1 MKEQKIIY
9 VNSKPPPH
17 MQSHNHQGQAQRRK
31 CFDRRG
37 MGLLSYYSYFPM
49 TIIHQGA
56 GFKVAMGAFD
66 KTRPP
71 VAAGAVGLAQRA
83 LDEATKY
90 ATERKAFG
98 VPIINHQAVAFMLA
112 DMAIGIEA
120 TRLAYIQSK
129 NIYTYHQKY
138 LGWHT
143 SSPPGS
149 PTTRSG
155 TPTWPPW
162 PSVLGEMLLT
172 RFVGKLNCQAPG
184 LN

>member
-1 MKEQKIIY
+1 MGDTRGITFEDVVVKEENVLI
-9 VNSKPPPH
+9 
-17 MQSHNHQGQAQRRK
+17 GE
-31 CFDRRG
+31 
-37 MGLLSYYSYFPM
+37 
-49 TIIHQGA
+49 GA

-98 VPIINHQAVAFMLA
+98 VPIINHQAVPSCWPTWPSAS
-112 DMAIGIEA
+112 
-120 TRLAYIQSK
+120 RPR
-129 NIYTYHQKY
+129 
-138 LGWHT
+138 GWHT

-149 PTTRSG
+149 LTTRSG

-172 RFVGKLNCQAPG
+172 SVQLMLSKSSEEMVSIQNIL
-184 LN
+184 

>member
-1 MKEQKIIY
+1 MS
-9 VNSKPPPH
+9 N
-17 MQSHNHQGQAQRRK
+17 
-31 CFDRRG
+31 
-37 MGLLSYYSYFPM
+37 YSYFPM

-120 TRLAYIQSK
+120 TRLAYIQSAWQSDNK
-129 NIYTYHQKY
+129 IRNTYMASVAKC
-138 LGWHT
+138 LGGDVANKVCGEIKL
-143 SSPPGS
+143 SSS
-149 PTTRSG
+149 RSD
-155 TPTWPPW
+155 PR
-162 PSVLGEMLLT
+162 S
-172 RFVGKLNCQAPG
+172 KLNTQCQ
-184 LN
+184 N